1 MKSFAEKVAAITGAG
16 SGIGRALALELAA
29 AGCELALS
37 DVNEAGLAETVALA
51 TPTGV
56 KITSSRV
63 DVARRDEVEAWA
75 RRTVEEHGRVNLI
88 FNNAGVALGAT
99 VEGMSYAD
107 FEWLMNINFWG
118 VVYGTKAF
126 LPHLKASGEGHIIN
140 ISSLFGLLAVPSQS
154 AYNAA
159 KFAVRGFTEALR
171 QELDMEHANVSATSV
186 HPGGIKTNIARNAR
200 TDPSIR
206 SIGLDDVRSTEKF
219 EKLFITTPRRA
230 ARIILAAVRRRQRR
244 VLVGPDAKILDLLV
258 RLFPTGYQRLLQGL
272 IRRQMR

>member
-206 SIGLDDVRSTEKF
+206 SIGLDDVHSTEKF